1 MMPECGEGLGMPWL
15 RCFSAERGNLSGRE
29 GAEMD
34 FRFREGMGRKPFFVG
49 KIHGQ
54 RARFPFEHLR
64 NDGGNFGNEVF

>member
-34 FRFREGMGRKPFFVG
+34 FRFQKGMGSKHFCCWQNPWIAGRG
-49 KIHGQ
+49 
-54 RARFPFEHLR
+54 HLR
-64 NDGGNFGNEVF
+64 NDSGNSGNEVF